1 MSDTKGAVNLDSS
14 SDRNSRTIQLAL
26 TPHVVSS
33 SRVASHDQA
42 GHNVPSP
49 ESVPRAGST
58 LMTITPLKWVSKEE
72 REDAEGSEHTKGNG
86 DHLLRLAQ
94 RQIVPGWLSPHT
106 IDENG
111 CSLLH
116 IALLSRQFD
125 IAQFL
130 WAHRARGDSK
140 DILRHGHD
148 LKDRF
153 TSALSL
159 LQDLASLEYDGEE
172 AGFSGIQSAAKGL
185 DDVGQEL
192 ENDPDSIN
200 RRDENGKAPLHWAC
214 QGGNAAVVKL
224 LIREGADVNV
234 ADFGGQTPLM
244 TAAHRG
250 AIRCALALLTDDG
263 CVSDKYD
270 AQGQS
275 AVHYAAAS
283 PYVGGSVMIGCLL
296 SHRASPTR
304 RNQGGETPL
313 HELASSYT
321 AALPAEELRDRAK
334 TLLASGADLE
344 AVDMW
349 HYTLALQAVA
359 EDNHRALGVLLGLG
373 ARIDVFDLDKQ
384 GMLHLITPP
393 YCPLWRGGDNP
404 AAQGCR
410 AGRHKHRQPRL
421 LRTHAIHTVQLAAR
435 GEIVGVRNVGE
446 TADRRRNQIVH
457 GLASGIVQALDR
469 GDVDLGICLL
479 DGLLDKY
486 ARWIEDE
493 EFETIRDIKMNL
505 LARSSYLAKQA
516 LIECIKS

>member
-1 MSDTKGAVNLDSS
+1 
-14 SDRNSRTIQLAL
+14 
-26 TPHVVSS
+26 
-33 SRVASHDQA
+33 
-42 GHNVPSP
+42 
-49 ESVPRAGST
+49 
-58 LMTITPLKWVSKEE
+58 
-72 REDAEGSEHTKGNG
+72 
-86 DHLLRLAQ
+86 
-94 RQIVPGWLSPHT
+94 
-106 IDENG
+106 
-111 CSLLH
+111 
-116 IALLSRQFD
+116 
-125 IAQFL
+125 
-130 WAHRARGDSK
+130 
-140 DILRHGHD
+140 
-148 LKDRF
+148 
-153 TSALSL
+153 
-159 LQDLASLEYDGEE
+159 
-172 AGFSGIQSAAKGL
+172 
-185 DDVGQEL
+185 VGQEL
-192 ENDPDSIN
+192 ENDPESIN
-200 RRDENGKAPLHWAC
+200 RRDEKGKAPLHWAC

-244 TAAHRG
+244 AAAHRG

-263 CVSDKYD
+263 CVSDKCD
-270 AQGQS
+270 AQGRS

-349 HYTLALQAVA
+349 HYTPALQAVA

-384 GMLHLITPP
+384 GMLHLTALFGGAETTQRLRDAELAGIDIDSQDYQGHTPST
-393 YCPLWRGGDNP
+393 LFSWRRG
-404 AAQGCR
+404 ARLSGCETWVR
-410 AGRHKHRQPRL
+410 PPTADETRLFTAL
-421 LRTHAIHTVQLAAR
+421 LR
-435 GEIVGVRNVGE
+435 EVRN
-446 TADRRRNQIVH
+446 RNLESDVICCKLV
-457 GLASGIVQALDR
+457 VQALDR

-486 ARWIEDE
+486 ARWIKDE

-516 LIECIKS
+516 LVECIKGWTVRFGSLPPGL